1 MENTIAQRIK
11 DFMKDYPPFNLIDKK
26 DLKWLAE
33 RVVVKYFTP
42 GQTVFNQGDD
52 PGQYIYMV
60 REGAVHLYRQEGEK
74 QILLD
79 ECDEG
84 DVFGIRPLLAKEP
97 YATTAK
103 AEEESIVYA
112 IHIGGFEKFAEVN
125 PRIMMYLART
135 FAASA
140 RSKYDGQVKG
150 KLFLHNDQLVD
161 SNFPL
166 LEVQSIETKKAPITC
181 GPNATVQQAAL
192 IMTDNEVGSIIV
204 TNESKKPLGIITDR
218 DLRKKI
224 ATGIVPLETPVSEI
238 MSSPVVTVSPNMTV
252 ADVQILMIRH
262 KIHHL
267 CITED
272 GTSNTP
278 AAGVISEHDLLVIQA
293 NNPAILIRE
302 IKRSNSG
309 EQIRGLREKAEVLL
323 KKYIYQEV
331 SILFISTIMSEIN
344 DSIIVRAI
352 EMSITDMEREGYKKP
367 EADFCWLGLGSE
379 GRREQ
384 LLRTDQD
391 NALIF
396 EDVAEEDY
404 KSTKAYYLEL
414 SGRVTRILNEAGFKF
429 CPADMM
435 ASNPK
440 WCLSLQEWKETFEA
454 WIFQPVPKAL
464 MHSTIFF
471 DYRPIYGKIE
481 LSDALSESIFEYL
494 NRQTIFL
501 SFLAKNAMENPAPLS
516 FFRNFVVE
524 RSGEHKNEFDI
535 KARAMMPLADA
546 ARVLTLSHRV
556 SKVNNTV
563 RRFQKMAE
571 LEPQNKE
578 LYIQAADAYET
589 LMRYR
594 ALQGLK
600 NLNSGRF
607 FNPSEL
613 NKMERLNLRNSF
625 QPIDELQS
633 LLNLR
638 FQLAYLR

>member
-11 DFMKDYPPFNLIDKK
+11 DFIKEYPPFNLIEKN
-26 DLKWLAE
+26 DLRWIAE
-33 RVVVKYFTP
+33 RVVVKYYLP
-42 GQTVFNQGDD
+42 GQSVFTQGDP
-52 PGQYIYMV
+52 PGEFIYMV
-60 REGAVHLYRQEGEK
+60 REGAIHLYRSEGEK
-74 QILLD
+74 ELLLD

-84 DVFGIRPLLAKEP
+84 DVFGIRPLLAKEA

-103 AEEESIVYA
+103 AEEESIIYA
-112 IHIGGFEKFAEVN
+112 INIEGFEKFAEAN
-125 PRIMMYLART
+125 PSIMLYLARS

-166 LEVQSIETKKAPITC
+166 LEVQSVETTKDPIICQPDT
-181 GPNATVQQAAL
+181 TVQQAAL
-192 IMTDNEVGSIIV
+192 IMTDNEVGSIIISDEMRRPV
-204 TNESKKPLGIITDR
+204 GIITDR

-224 ATGIVPLETPVSEI
+224 ATGNFPLDTKVIEI
-238 MSSPVVTVSPNMTV
+238 MSSPVVTVSPQMTV

-267 CITED
+267 CITKD
-272 GTSNTP
+272 GTSNSP
-278 AAGVISEHDLLVIQA
+278 VVGVISEHDLLVIQA

-302 IKRSNSG
+302 IKRSHATN
-309 EQIRGLREKAEVLL
+309 QLKGLREKAEVLL

-344 DSIIVRAI
+344 DAIIVRAI
-352 EMSITDMEREGYKKP
+352 ELSLREMEREGKEKP
-367 EADFCWLGLGSE
+367 TADFCWLGLGSE

-396 EDVAEEDY
+396 EDVPKEDY
-404 KSTKAYYLEL
+404 SATQDYYLEF
-414 SGRVTRILNEAGFKF
+414 SAKVTAILHEAGFKY

-440 WCLSLQEWKETFEA
+440 WCKSLSDWKETFRE
-454 WIFQPVPKAL
+454 WIYQPVPKAL

-481 LSDALSESIFEYL
+481 LSDSLSGAIFNYL
-494 NRQTIFL
+494 NQQTIFL
-501 SFLAKNAMENPAPLS
+501 SFLAKNALENPAPLS

-535 KARAMMPLADA
+535 KARAMMPLTDA
-546 ARVLTLSHRV
+546 ARVLTLSHRI

-563 RRFQKMAE
+563 RRFHKMAE
-571 LEPQNKE
+571 VEPQNKD
-578 LYIQAADAYET
+578 LYMQAADAYET

-594 ALQGLK
+594 ALQGLQ

-607 FNPSEL
+607 FKPSEL
-613 NKMERLNLRNSF
+613 NKMQRLNLRNSF